1 MPRPASSLQPGVRLL
16 CEYKVNTECEINK
29 PAEAVELVEAKDGQQ
44 TDEERVEQFSNSYV
58 RPCLEMLQ
66 I

>member
-1 MPRPASSLQPGVRLL
+1 L